1 MVPLLSKH
9 HRKKGD
15 VAICTLALEVFFWN
29 IQHFQ
34 PPPFFVKVGH
44 LVIPNLKGV
53 RKCNP
58 AVCSE
63 GENIRLFVK
72 AQIPAVVTYSGNS
85 G

>member
-1 MVPLLSKH
+1 MVPLLPKH

-15 VAICTLALEVFFWN
+15 VAICTLALDVFFQN

-34 PPPFFVKVGH
+34 SSFFLVKVGH

-63 GENIRLFVK
+63 
-72 AQIPAVVTYSGNS
+72 
-85 G
+85 